1 MSPRCHRSRLVHTS
15 SSNSSTTTPN
25 HVALWL
31 GLTSGLFSIT
41 STVALAQS
49 VNPPTAEVTTLEAIK
64 VHRTT
69 DAEPPP
75 YAGGQVATGGRVG
88 LFGNKD
94 VMDTPFSVISYTDR
108 YIEDKQAQD
117 LSSVIAATDPTV
129 FSNGATGMIM
139 DSFSLRGFS
148 LSNSDIALGGLYGMV
163 PYWRISPEFVE
174 RIDVQKGPAAM
185 LNGMPPKPN
194 TLLAPD
200 WTFANTKDKAAV
212 LHAEFDISDN
222 VMAYANYG
230 RSKTDFDALASST
243 YTVFTH

>member
-31 GLTSGLFSIT
+31 GLTSGLFQFGIRFNGMYRDGKSAVNGQSKRADLMAVGLDWRSDRIRLSADLYT
-41 STVALAQS
+41 NTDHVSGLNRGIALA
-49 VNPPTAEVTTLEAIK
+49 P
-64 VHRTT
+64 
-69 DAEPPP
+69 
-75 YAGGQVATGGRVG
+75 G
-88 LFGNKD
+88 
-94 VMDTPFSVISYTDR
+94 
-108 YIEDKQAQD
+108 
-117 LSSVIAATDPTV
+117 
-129 FSNGATGMIM
+129 
-139 DSFSLRGFS
+139 
-148 LSNSDIALGGLYGMV
+148 
-163 PYWRISPEFVE
+163 
-174 RIDVQKGPAAM
+174 IDVPE
-185 LNGMPPKPN
+185 PPKPN

-243 YTVFTH
+243 YTVFTHQGDYRNNVSHQRQILKKRPRMWESVPHLKPV